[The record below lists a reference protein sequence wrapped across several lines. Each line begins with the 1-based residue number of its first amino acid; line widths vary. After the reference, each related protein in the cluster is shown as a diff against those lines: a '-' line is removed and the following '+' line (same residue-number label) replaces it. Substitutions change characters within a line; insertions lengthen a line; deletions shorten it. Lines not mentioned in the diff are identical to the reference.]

1 MSYLR
6 AESTVHSLL
15 MYSRYRTVGV
25 VRDLRAHSVVTFT
38 KLLQL
43 AYQLLRAFHLIGCK

>member
-6 AESTVHSLL
+6 SEITIHSLL
-15 MYSRYRTVGV
+15 MYSRYRTVWV
-25 VRDLRAHSVVTFT
+25 VKDLRAHSAVTFT

-43 AYQLLRAFHLIGCK
+43 AYQLVRAFHLIGCK